1 MKKKIRKR
9 RIPACSM
16 GAKTDLSGMGNAL
29 GGALGLFS
37 SIGGKS
43 TATNQQEVVGQSIAD
58 VGAGAASGAK
68 IGAMFGPV
76 GGAIG
81 TVGGALVGAIG
92 KKGGIEQTAG
102 FTEDNR
108 YTLGTGFRAFGNKSL
123 KRKQAKDKL
132 NVQGNRIAVANTEEL
147 RSEWDEENA
156 QDTYTFADGGTIPT
170 SPAYVDDGELIQ
182 TPDGSVGK
190 VPENGNP
197 TDSNLMHLP
206 GGSKILSDKLKVPG
220 TKKTFAQIAEQ
231 MMSKRKSNGT
241 DRFAE
246 NSKKLNEMNNA
257 FVHDQLFDMQEQ
269 LKARKG
275 IKPKTKAFVEGGLTD
290 SQDTPETIQ
299 GVQPSVKGGSN
310 FNFQDMSK
318 TIQGVQ
324 LGIKPGK
331 TMSTVLPMAGFSYEK
346 NPSKAPIAQRPH
358 TINTPASVKGGSNFN
373 FDNLATDVLSLAP
386 VVSNLFGNK
395 AETVA
400 PVQNPYSNIIQKTM
414 RKRSYDIEPAK
425 QALLQNRAVSDYNAN
440 QMNTNTGANMA
451 YRLQSAIAA
460 DKATSDLYG
469 QASNIQNQYDA
480 DYANTMNSLGQQYVG
495 ATNTAQ
501 DINMKSRA
509 ASRNIRRTG
518 MGQLSEWA
526 QNRQLMSNQQ
536 GRDSAMMDVYRPF
549 LEQGYTQDQI
559 TEMLKKFKR

>member
-58 VGAGAASGAK
+58 IGAGAASGAK

-81 TVGGALVGAIG
+81 AVGGALVGAIG

-102 FTEDNR
+102 FTEDNS

-290 SQDTPETIQ
+290 L
-299 GVQPSVKGGSN
+299 
-310 FNFQDMSK
+310 QDMSK

-331 TMSTVLPMAGFSYEK
+331 TMSTALPMAGFSYEK
-346 NPSKAPIAQRPH
+346 NPSKAPIAQIPH

>member
-1 MKKKIRKR
+1 
-9 RIPACSM
+9 M

-81 TVGGALVGAIG
+81 AVGGALVGAIG
-92 KKGGIEQTAG
+92 KKGDIEQTAG

-290 SQDTPETIQ
+290 SQDMPETIQ

-331 TMSTVLPMAGFSYEK
+331 TMSTALPMAGFSYEK
-346 NPSKAPIAQRPH
+346 NPSKAPIA
-358 TINTPASVKGGSNFN
+358 INTPASVKGGSNFN
-373 FDNLATDVLSLAP
+373 FGNLATDVLSLAP